1 MEDSRMSN
9 LIDPTTNSVAPN
21 LYPRTASRR
30 SIRTDDRYRD
40 LRDQI
45 TQFTRGVVKTYCIF
59 FSSRT
64 DGAPDSSAD
73 FATAILAHETAVTAW
88 NKATED
94 DRQVKLTQVAA
105 TLAAVMDALNKLNES
120 TEVPEEEKDQRDRGE
135 ETEGE
140 VEEGH
145 QAATIDASS
154 PSTARE
160 TLVALR
166 WSLDKIVDTIS
177 ESTLAR

>member
-1 MEDSRMSN
+1 
-9 LIDPTTNSVAPN
+9 
-21 LYPRTASRR
+21 
-30 SIRTDDRYRD
+30 
-40 LRDQI
+40 
-45 TQFTRGVVKTYCIF
+45 VKTYCIF
-59 FSSRT
+59 LSSRT
-64 DGAPDSSAD
+64 DGASDSSVD

-88 NKATED
+88 NNSTED

-105 TLAAVMDALNKLNES
+105 TLAAVMDALDKLNES

-166 WSLDKIVDTIS
+166 WSLDKIVDTFS